1 MLNDKYLIHAYGRH
15 DVAID
20 HGEGVYLYDT
30 NGKKS
35 VDFYAGIGGNAL
47 GYGYQAYND
56 ALHKQLDKVLHV
68 SNYFYTPPLLEAS
81 KKVVEATKLD
91 QVFFTNSGAEAIEG
105 ALKLARK
112 YYFLKHGKADSEII
126 SFHHSFH
133 GRTTGA
139 VKLTGNVH
147 YQEAFGPLMTG
158 VKYASLND
166 LESVKA
172 LINDHT
178 AAIIVEPVQG
188 EGGVNPCTKAFLQ
201 GLRALCDENDLCL
214 ILDEVQSGMGRTG
227 SLMTYFQFDIMPDIV
242 CLAKALGC
250 GVPVGAFVA
259 NKKYGDAM
267 TPGDHGSTYGGNPFV
282 CAAVSAVFDIYEK
295 DHIVEKAQE
304 AGQYLETKL
313 DELEAKC
320 SHVIGH
326 RGLGLMQG
334 IVIDEPKSGLYV
346 KEALAAGLI
355 VVSAGA
361 DVVRLLPPLI
371 ITHQEIDQAIAILE
385 KILK

>member
-1 MLNDKYLIHAYGRH
+1 
-15 DVAID
+15 
-20 HGEGVYLYDT
+20 
-30 NGKKS
+30 
-35 VDFYAGIGGNAL
+35 
-47 GYGYQAYND
+47 
-56 ALHKQLDKVLHV
+56 
-68 SNYFYTPPLLEAS
+68 
-81 KKVVEATKLD
+81 
-91 QVFFTNSGAEAIEG
+91 
-105 ALKLARK
+105 
-112 YYFLKHGKADSEII
+112 
-126 SFHHSFH
+126 
-133 GRTTGA
+133 
-139 VKLTGNVH
+139 
-147 YQEAFGPLMTG
+147 
-158 VKYASLND
+158 
-166 LESVKA
+166 
-172 LINDHT
+172 
-178 AAIIVEPVQG
+178 
-188 EGGVNPCTKAFLQ
+188 
-201 GLRALCDENDLCL
+201 
-214 ILDEVQSGMGRTG
+214 
-227 SLMTYFQFDIMPDIV
+227 MTYFQFDIMPDIV

-371 ITHQEIDQAIAILE
+371 ITHQEIDRAMAILE